1 MIKISYSESKYASLI
16 DCTNDFNETGLK
28 RLTSA
33 INKGGLVK
41 CYINC
46 IGFTRAHNEGF
57 RYHEAIKKLYG
68 DKVNY
73 YVEHSAYYDTFYFKL
88 K

>member
-1 MIKISYSESKYASLI
+1 MIKISYEESKKAVLI
-16 DCTNDFNETGLK
+16 DCTNDFNDIGLK

-33 INKGGLVK
+33 IDQGGLVK

-46 IGFTRAHNEGF
+46 MGFTRAHHEGL
-57 RYHEAIKKLYG
+57 RYHEAIKKLYS

-73 YVEHSAYYDTFYFKL
+73 YVEHGAYYDTFYFKL